1 MKHRKKNFKFSGD
14 MAYFSHS
21 KSLFGTEKEKLVYEF
36 IKKHFEGNVI
46 CPNKH
51 LGELTNIGDY
61 AKIASNADF
70 IFVWSESNSSDLTKG
85 CYYELDSFVS
95 GEIANNAILIE
106 VNGNTINLRD
116 IVTIHKFDEPN
127 YFEYGWVESVA
138 ID

>member
-21 KSLFGTEKEKLVYEF
+21 KSLFGTEEELVYKF

-61 AKIASNADF
+61 AKIASNADY
-70 IFVWSESNSSDLTKG
+70 IFVWSESNHCILTRG
-85 CYYELDSFVS
+85 CYTELDEFIN
-95 GEIANNAILIE
+95 GIIANNAILIE
-106 VNGNTINLRD
+106 AYGDTVHLRE

-127 YFEYGWVESVA
+127 NYEYGWVKSVA